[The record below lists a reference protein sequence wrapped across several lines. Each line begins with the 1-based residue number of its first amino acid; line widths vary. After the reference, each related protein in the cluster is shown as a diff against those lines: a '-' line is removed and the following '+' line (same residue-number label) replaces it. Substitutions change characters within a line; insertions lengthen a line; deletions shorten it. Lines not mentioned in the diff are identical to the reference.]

1 MSAQTTFANG
11 INPFTGI
18 KSNSNGEPAMI
29 VYDNSSPLYSFLE
42 LLRIHEKWVEGGR
55 IGQQPFASVALP
67 ELTQSVGCSMNI
79 AAKDMMMRERVT
91 WSGKTGEIRIKDVE
105 QTAAKAAR
113 KNSKAQAAA

>member
-1 MSAQTTFANG
+1 MSAKTTFVNG

-18 KSNSNGEPAMI
+18 KSNSNGDPAMI

-42 LLRIHEKWVEGGR
+42 LLEHQKKWVEGGR
-55 IGQQPFASVALP
+55 IGQQPFASAALP

-91 WSGKTGEIRIKDVE
+91 WSGKTGEIRIKDE

-113 KNSKAQAAA
+113 KKRKAQAAA

>member
-1 MSAQTTFANG
+1 MNVKTTFVNG
-11 INPFTGI
+11 VNPFTGI
-18 KSNSNGEPAMI
+18 QGAAVIVRESNA
-29 VYDNSSPLYSFLE
+29 PLYYFLKLLE
-42 LLRIHEKWVEGGR
+42 LHKKWVEGGR

-79 AAKDMMMRERVT
+79 AAEDMKMRERVT
-91 WSGKTGEIRIKDVE
+91 WSRKTGEIRIKDVE

>member
-1 MSAQTTFANG
+1 MSAKTTFANG

-18 KSNSNGEPAMI
+18 KSNSNGDPAMI

-55 IGQQPFASVALP
+55 IGQQPFAFVRP

-91 WSGKTGEIRIKDVE
+91 WSGKTGEIRIKDE